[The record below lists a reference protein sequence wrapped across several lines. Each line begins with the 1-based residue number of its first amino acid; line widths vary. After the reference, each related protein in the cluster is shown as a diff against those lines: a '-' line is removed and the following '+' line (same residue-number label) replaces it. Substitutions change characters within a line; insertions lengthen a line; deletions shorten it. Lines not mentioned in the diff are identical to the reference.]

1 MYLDGLLKKKVIPKK
16 SRVKLEV
23 GMTVLDQNTVKCN
36 KKSPTPMTIISDQP
50 KKNNISEEMIL
61 MYFLCNELENKDRSF
76 ILQMDDSVAV
86 FLVS

>member
-36 KKSPTPMTIISDQP
+36 KKSPTPMTISISDLKRITFL
-50 KKNNISEEMIL
+50 KK
-61 MYFLCNELENKDRSF
+61 
-76 ILQMDDSVAV
+76 
-86 FLVS
+86 

>member
-36 KKSPTPMTIISDQP
+36 KKSPTPMTISDQP
-50 KKNNISEEMIL
+50 KKNNISEEIIL
-61 MYFLCNELENKDRSF
+61 MYFLCT
-76 ILQMDDSVAV
+76 LQ
-86 FLVS
+86 